1 MYAFLPQSFWLR
13 RKGRKGAACLGA
25 RIGLDQLNVD
35 LSQSANNQ
43 SPVPNLSIDLVSS
56 YNFNVAFH
64 AVIDIAFNSHTSS
77 RFFLPLSFPQSS
89 YTYLNC
95 NVQTY

>member
-1 MYAFLPQSFWLR
+1 VYRDVRAFPPQSFWLC
-13 RKGRKGAACLGA
+13 RKGRKGAACLEA

-35 LSQSANNQ
+35 LSQSANNR

-64 AVIDIAFNSHTSS
+64 AVIDIVILFTRRASAILDFS
-77 RFFLPLSFPQSS
+77 
-89 YTYLNC
+89 
-95 NVQTY
+95 